1 MGNNNKLSGIVGFI
15 FNTRGLKKR
24 DFGIDFIK
32 SIAALFV
39 LYVSM
44 SCFNHAV
51 FELCMECD

>member
-32 SIAALFV
+32 SIACTVRIKRSFF
-39 LYVSM
+39 S
-44 SCFNHAV
+44 
-51 FELCMECD
+51 

>member
-39 LYVSM
+39 LSVH
-44 SCFNHAV
+44 FFLKTV
-51 FELCMECD
+51 TIIFR